1 MFERCIYL
9 CYIIIF
15 KKNMACKK
23 NELGHNPKSIAV
35 EVIIIFF
42 GNHLCSATASLESI
56 SIPFAMSP

>member
-1 MFERCIYL
+1 
-9 CYIIIF
+9 
-15 KKNMACKK
+15 MACKK
-23 NELGHNPKSIAV
+23 NELGHNPKSTAV